1 MDDFKPEPFVWN
13 WLRHARESTAHA
25 RCGYDRA
32 MRMPGVNSR
41 LKPFGATIFA
51 EMTALAVKHNAFNL
65 GQGAPDFDG
74 PEFVKEAAIKAI
86 RDGRGQYARMTGLP
100 ELTSAIAERFE
111 KTSGLSYEPERDIV
125 VTCGAT
131 EAIVDCVS
139 SLIEAGDEVVMFEPF
154 YDSYPAAVAMAG
166 GVSRV
171 VTLEAPG
178 FRIEEA
184 ALRAAIT
191 PRTRILIVN
200 SPHNPS
206 GRILDDAER
215 ALVARIADEFDL
227 IVISDEVYEELWYET
242 RHRTLV
248 TEPGL
253 RERTVVLGS
262 LGKTFSF
269 TGWKVGW
276 AIAPAQLAAAVR
288 SAHQFTTFCAPTP
301 LQVAAAA
308 GLSAPASYFEEF
320 RAEYRARRDRMVSGL
335 RACGLRCDSPQGS
348 YFVLADH
355 TAFGFAD
362 DFAFCRHLVEH
373 GGVAAIPPGAF
384 YANRH
389 KARSL
394 ARFAFCKRDATIDGA
409 LERLAEYRARFE
421 QGAFTVTGATD
432 VTRV

>member
-1 MDDFKPEPFVWN
+1 
-13 WLRHARESTAHA
+13 
-25 RCGYDRA
+25 
-32 MRMPGVNSR
+32 MRTLGVNSR

-74 PEFVKEAAIKAI
+74 PEFLKEAAIKAI

-100 ELTSAIAERFE
+100 ELTKAIAERFH
-111 KTSGLSYEPERDIV
+111 KTSGVSYDPERDIV

-131 EAIVDCVS
+131 EAIVDCII
-139 SLIEAGDEVVMFEPF
+139 SLIEPGDEVLMFEPF

-166 GVSRV
+166 GVSKV
-171 VTLEAPG
+171 VTLEAPA
-178 FRIEEA
+178 FRIDEA
-184 ALRAAIT
+184 AIRAAIT
-191 PRTRILIVN
+191 PKTRVMLVN

-215 ALVARIADEFDL
+215 AIVARIANDFDL

-248 TEPGL
+248 LEPGM
-253 RERTVVLGS
+253 RERTIVLGS
-262 LGKTFSF
+262 LGKSFSF

-276 AIAPAQLAAAVR
+276 AIAPAPLAAAVR
-288 SAHQFTTFCAPTP
+288 SAHQFASFCAATP

-308 GLSAPASYFEEF
+308 ALTAPETYFDEF
-320 RAEYRARRDRMVSGL
+320 RAEYRARRDRMVLGL
-335 RACGLRCDSPQGS
+335 RECGFTCELPQGS
-348 YFVLADH
+348 YFALADH
-355 TAFGFAD
+355 SSFGFAD

-384 YANRH
+384 YANRS
-389 KARSL
+389 KAKSL
-394 ARFAFCKRDATIDGA
+394 VRFAFCKKDATIDGA
-409 LERLAEYRARFE
+409 LERLAKYRAKFQSGE
-421 QGAFTVTGATD
+421 LAAT
-432 VTRV
+432 RA

>member
-1 MDDFKPEPFVWN
+1 
-13 WLRHARESTAHA
+13 
-25 RCGYDRA
+25 
-32 MRMPGVNSR
+32 MRTLGVNSR

-74 PEFVKEAAIKAI
+74 PEFLKEAAIKAI

-100 ELTSAIAERFE
+100 ELTKAIAERFH
-111 KTSGLSYEPERDIV
+111 KTSGISYDPERDIV

-131 EAIVDCVS
+131 EAIVDCMI
-139 SLIEAGDEVVMFEPF
+139 SLIEPGDEVLMFEPF

-166 GVSRV
+166 GVSKV
-171 VTLEAPG
+171 VTLEAPA
-178 FRIEEA
+178 FRIDEA
-184 ALRAAIT
+184 AIRAAIT
-191 PRTRILIVN
+191 PKTRVMLVN

-215 ALVARIADEFDL
+215 AIVARIANEFDL

-248 TEPGL
+248 LEPGM
-253 RERTVVLGS
+253 RERTIVLGS
-262 LGKTFSF
+262 LGKSFSF

-276 AIAPAQLAAAVR
+276 AIAPAPLAAAVR
-288 SAHQFTTFCAPTP
+288 SAHQFASFCAATP

-308 GLSAPASYFEEF
+308 ALTAPETYFDEF
-320 RAEYRARRDRMVSGL
+320 RAEYRARRDRMVFGL
-335 RACGLRCDSPQGS
+335 RECGFTCDLPQGS
-348 YFVLADH
+348 YFALADH
-355 TAFGFAD
+355 SSFGFAD

-384 YANRH
+384 YANRS
-389 KARSL
+389 KAKSL
-394 ARFAFCKRDATIDGA
+394 VRFAFCKKDATIDGA
-409 LERLAEYRARFE
+409 LERLAKYRAKFE
-421 QGAFTVTGATD
+421 SGELAAM
-432 VTRV
+432 

>member
-1 MDDFKPEPFVWN
+1 
-13 WLRHARESTAHA
+13 
-25 RCGYDRA
+25 
-32 MRMPGVNSR
+32 MRTLGVNSR

-74 PEFVKEAAIKAI
+74 PEFLKEAAIKAI

-100 ELTSAIAERFE
+100 ELTKAIAERFH
-111 KTSGLSYEPERDIV
+111 KTSGRSYDPERDIV

-131 EAIVDCVS
+131 EAIVDCMI
-139 SLIEAGDEVVMFEPF
+139 SLIEPGDEVLMFEPF

-166 GVSRV
+166 GVSKV
-171 VTLEAPG
+171 VTLEAPA
-178 FRIEEA
+178 FRIDEA
-184 ALRAAIT
+184 AIRAAIT
-191 PRTRILIVN
+191 PKTRVMLVN

-215 ALVARIADEFDL
+215 AIVARIANEFDL

-248 TEPGL
+248 LEPGM
-253 RERTVVLGS
+253 RERTIVLGS
-262 LGKTFSF
+262 LGKSFSF

-276 AIAPAQLAAAVR
+276 AIAPAPLAAAVR
-288 SAHQFTTFCAPTP
+288 SAHQFASFCAATP

-308 GLSAPASYFEEF
+308 ALTAPETYFDEF
-320 RAEYRARRDRMVSGL
+320 RAEYRARRDRMVFGL
-335 RACGLRCDSPQGS
+335 RECGFTCDLPQGS
-348 YFVLADH
+348 YFALADH
-355 TAFGFAD
+355 SSFGFAD

-384 YANRH
+384 YANRS
-389 KARSL
+389 KAKSL
-394 ARFAFCKRDATIDGA
+394 VRFAFCKKDATIDGA
-409 LERLAEYRARFE
+409 LERLAKYRAKFE
-421 QGAFTVTGATD
+421 SGELAAM
-432 VTRV
+432 

>member
-1 MDDFKPEPFVWN
+1 MDDLEPEPLVWDG
-13 WLRHARESTAHA
+13 LRHASESTAPA

-32 MRMPGVNSR
+32 MRTLGVNSR

-51 EMTALAVKHNAFNL
+51 EMTALAVKHGAFNL

-100 ELTSAIAERFE
+100 ELTKAIAERFE

-131 EAIVDCVS
+131 EAIVDCIA
-139 SLIEAGDEVVMFEPF
+139 SLIEIGDEVVMFEPF

-166 GVSRV
+166 GVAKV

-178 FRIEEA
+178 FRIDEA

-191 PRTRILIVN
+191 PRSRVLMVN

-215 ALVARIADEFDL
+215 AIVARIANEFDL

-248 TEPGL
+248 TEPGM
-253 RERTVVLGS
+253 RERTIVLGS
-262 LGKTFSF
+262 LGKSFSF

-276 AIAPAQLAAAVR
+276 AIAPAPLAAAVR
-288 SAHQFTTFCAPTP
+288 SAHQFATFCAPTP

-308 GLSAPASYFEEF
+308 GLSAPESYFNEF

-335 RACGLRCDSPQGS
+335 RACGLRCESPQGS
-348 YFVLADH
+348 YFALADH
-355 TAFGFAD
+355 SDLGFAD
-362 DFAFCRHLVEH
+362 DYAFCRHLVEH

-384 YANRH
+384 YLNKQ
-389 KARSL
+389 KARTL
-394 ARFAFCKRDATIDGA
+394 VRFAFCKKDATIDGA
-409 LERLAEYRARFE
+409 LERLAKYRARFDSGE
-421 QGAFTVTGATD
+421 FAAAGTTNAASV
-432 VTRV
+432 

>member
-1 MDDFKPEPFVWN
+1 
-13 WLRHARESTAHA
+13 
-25 RCGYDRA
+25 
-32 MRMPGVNSR
+32 MRTLGVNSR

-74 PEFVKEAAIKAI
+74 PEFLKEAAIKAI

-100 ELTSAIAERFE
+100 ELTKAIAERFH
-111 KTSGLSYEPERDIV
+111 KTSGVSYDPERDIV

-131 EAIVDCVS
+131 EAIVDCII
-139 SLIEAGDEVVMFEPF
+139 SLIEPGDEVLMFEPF

-166 GVSRV
+166 GVSKV
-171 VTLEAPG
+171 VTLEAPA
-178 FRIEEA
+178 FRIDEA
-184 ALRAAIT
+184 AIRAAIT
-191 PRTRILIVN
+191 PKTRVMLVN

-215 ALVARIADEFDL
+215 AIVARIANEFDL

-248 TEPGL
+248 LEPGM
-253 RERTVVLGS
+253 RERTIVLGS
-262 LGKTFSF
+262 LGKSFSL

-276 AIAPAQLAAAVR
+276 AIAPAPLAAAVR
-288 SAHQFTTFCAPTP
+288 SAHQFASFCAATP

-308 GLSAPASYFEEF
+308 ALTAPETYFDEF
-320 RAEYRARRDRMVSGL
+320 RAEYRARRDRMVLGL
-335 RACGLRCDSPQGS
+335 RECGFTCELPQGS
-348 YFVLADH
+348 YFALADH
-355 TAFGFAD
+355 SSFGFAD

-384 YANRH
+384 YANRS
-389 KARSL
+389 KAKSL
-394 ARFAFCKRDATIDGA
+394 VRFAFCKKDATIDGA
-409 LERLAEYRARFE
+409 LERLAKYRAKFQSGE
-421 QGAFTVTGATD
+421 LAAT
-432 VTRV
+432 RA

>member
-1 MDDFKPEPFVWN
+1 
-13 WLRHARESTAHA
+13 
-25 RCGYDRA
+25 
-32 MRMPGVNSR
+32 MRTLGVNSR

-74 PEFVKEAAIKAI
+74 PEFLKEAAIKAI

-100 ELTSAIAERFE
+100 ELTKAIAERFH
-111 KTSGLSYEPERDIV
+111 KTSGVSYDPERDIV

-131 EAIVDCVS
+131 EAIVDCII
-139 SLIEAGDEVVMFEPF
+139 SLIEPGDEVLMFEPF

-166 GVSRV
+166 GVSKV
-171 VTLEAPG
+171 VTLEAPA
-178 FRIEEA
+178 FRIDEA
-184 ALRAAIT
+184 AIRAAIT
-191 PRTRILIVN
+191 PKTRVMLVN

-215 ALVARIADEFDL
+215 AIVARIANEFDL

-248 TEPGL
+248 LEPGM
-253 RERTVVLGS
+253 RERTIVLGS
-262 LGKTFSF
+262 LGKSFSF

-276 AIAPAQLAAAVR
+276 AIAPAPLAAAVR
-288 SAHQFTTFCAPTP
+288 SAHQFASFCAATP

-308 GLSAPASYFEEF
+308 ALTAPETYFDEF
-320 RAEYRARRDRMVSGL
+320 RAEYRARRDRMVLGL
-335 RACGLRCDSPQGS
+335 RECGFTCELPQGS
-348 YFVLADH
+348 YFALADH
-355 TAFGFAD
+355 SSFGFAD

-384 YANRH
+384 YANRS
-389 KARSL
+389 KAKSL
-394 ARFAFCKRDATIDGA
+394 VRFAFCKKDATIDGA
-409 LERLAEYRARFE
+409 LERLAKYRAKFQSGE
-421 QGAFTVTGATD
+421 LAAT
-432 VTRV
+432 RA